1 MNLENLMPPLMF
13 LALVVFLLSGYP
25 VAFSL
30 GAVGIVFGFL
40 GIALDIF
47 PAPLLKA
54 MPNQLLLAMPIHL
67 LHGHHPGEKRAGR
80 GPSGYHG

>member
-1 MNLENLMPPLMF
+1 MSLESLMPPLMF
-13 LALVVFLLSGYP
+13 LALIVFLLSGYP

-47 PAPLLKA
+47 PAPLLRA
-54 MPNQLLLAMPIHL
+54 MPD
-67 LHGHHPGEKRAGR
+67 R
-80 GPSGYHG
+80 